1 MAIRVKC
8 KNCGSKIEAKD
19 ELLGQTRHCP
29 KCKSDI
35 LIVPENRHVTE
46 ANAANRETA
55 EVSVNSDAEH
65 EDQIVAHAADEN
77 QIVYD
82 NMERLPTHDPPT
94 RLQQNCRYFIF
105 SHERLIAAWEIGKG
119 WQYNTG
125 NGFVNAKI
133 NKELLPNSGTFKFV
147 EMIIAQRDTGKQLSG
162 IRTFSLA
169 GKWALPAIGREP
181 EEILAK
187 IDGKAVMSKPQRMQ
201 LLAFIRQHYMH
212 DFLQNAKEV
221 YEYLICE
228 FTKESDVFI
237 A

>member
-19 ELLGQTRHCP
+19 ELAGQTRHCP
-29 KCKSDI
+29 KCKSLI
-35 LIVPENRHVTE
+35 LIVPNQELDEFSVNSS
-46 ANAANRETA
+46 ANAAEVITA
-55 EVSVNSDAEH
+55 QPAE
-65 EDQIVAHAADEN
+65 EN
-77 QIVYD
+77 KIVYD
-82 NMERLPTHDPPT
+82 NQERLPTHDPPT
-94 RLQQNCRYFIF
+94 RLSPNCRYFIMA
-105 SHERLIAAWEIGKG
+105 HDRMIAAWEIGKG
-119 WQYNTG
+119 WQYQTV
-125 NGFVNAKI
+125 NGFVNAKL
-133 NKELLPNSGTFKFV
+133 NKELLPTSGTFKFV
-147 EMIIAQRDTGKQLSG
+147 EMIIEQLEIGKQLSG
-162 IRTFSLA
+162 IRTFSIV
-169 GKWALPAIGREP
+169 GKWAIPAIGREP

-201 LLAFIRQHYMH
+201 LLAFIRKHYMH